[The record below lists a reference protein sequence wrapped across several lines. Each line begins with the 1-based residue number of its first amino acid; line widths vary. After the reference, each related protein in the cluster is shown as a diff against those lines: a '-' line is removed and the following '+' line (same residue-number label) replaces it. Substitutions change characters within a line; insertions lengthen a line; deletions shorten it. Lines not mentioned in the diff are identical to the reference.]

1 MKKLR
6 LGDLLVTA
14 GKITD
19 EQLSLALKMQ
29 KETGGKKLGAILV
42 SEGFLTERA
51 MLGALEEQLGIPYV
65 DLNTIRIQKEV
76 VKTLKEE
83 IARKHNVILVGM
95 RNNKYILA
103 TSDPLDIDALD
114 DVRIALGQEPILAL
128 AIKTA
133 IAQTINKQYDAQDE
147 VDKAVRE
154 FSEQNSEFET
164 DLFVEEEAVTN
175 SPMVRL
181 VNTVLSQ
188 AVKQGVSDIHIEPF
202 EDRVRIRFRVD
213 GQLIEAMTTTKATHA
228 AIATRIKIIGRMDI
242 AEKRKPQDGRLETSI
257 LGRNIDMRISC
268 LPTVHGEKIVIRLL
282 DRDNLM
288 VSRDV
293 LNFSPEN
300 EALFNKML
308 RAPEGMILM
317 TGPTGSGKTTTL
329 YTVLQEFNTIDTNI
343 VTVED
348 PVEYRIDGINQ
359 VQVSDK
365 AGLTFAASLR
375 SILRQDPDVV
385 MVGEIRDSETAEIA
399 CRAAITG
406 HMVLSTLHTNDTAS
420 TVNRLL
426 DMGID
431 TYLVSSAL
439 VGIIAQRLVRR
450 VCDNCREEYTISDDE
465 KELLGVDENIK
476 AYRGAGCNVCNHTG
490 YRGRTAIH
498 EVLLVDQ
505 SVRMLINKGATSDE
519 IKARGKEMGMTTLHD
534 TCLSLVKSGITS
546 PAEMVKIAYSID
558 A

>member
-6 LGDLLVTA
+6 LGDLLVAA
-14 GKITD
+14 GKINE
-19 EQLSLALKMQ
+19 EQLMMALKIQ
-29 KETGGKKLGAILV
+29 KEKGGKKLGAILV
-42 SEGFLTERA
+42 SEGFLTERV
-51 MLGALEEQLGIPYV
+51 MLSALEEQLGIPYV
-65 DLNTIRIQKEV
+65 DLSTVRMEKEI
-76 VKTLKEE
+76 VKSLKEE
-83 IARKHNVILVGM
+83 IARRHNVIVVGM
-95 RNNKYILA
+95 RNNKFIVA

-114 DVRIALGQEPILAL
+114 DIRIALGQEPILAL

-133 IAQTINKQYDAQDE
+133 IAQAINKEYDAQDE

-154 FSEQNSEFET
+154 FSEQNTNIEA
-164 DLFVEEEAVTN
+164 DLFIEEEAVTN

-181 VNTVLSQ
+181 VNTILSQ

-202 EDRVRIRFRVD
+202 EDRVRIRFRID
-213 GQLIEAMTTTKATHA
+213 GELIEAMTTSKATHA

-242 AEKRKPQDGRLETSI
+242 AEKRKPQDGRLETNI
-257 LGRNIDMRISC
+257 LGKNIDMRISV

-282 DRDNLM
+282 DRDGLL

-293 LNFSPEN
+293 LNFTPSN
-300 EALFNKML
+300 ELLFSKML

-329 YTVLQEFNTIDTNI
+329 YTVLREFNEINTNI

-365 AGLTFAASLR
+365 AGLTFASSLR

-399 CRAAITG
+399 CRAALTG
-406 HMVLSTLHTNDTAS
+406 HIVLSTLHTNDTAS
-420 TVNRLL
+420 TINRLL

-431 TYLVSSAL
+431 TYLVSSSL
-439 VGIIAQRLVRR
+439 VGIVAQRLVRR
-450 VCDNCREEYTISDDE
+450 VCDNCREEYIISDEE
-465 KELLGVDENIK
+465 KELLGIDENIK
-476 AYRGAGCNVCNHTG
+476 AYRGSGCNICNHTG

-505 SVRMLINKGATSDE
+505 SVRILINKGATSDE
-519 IKARGKEMGMTTLHD
+519 IKQRGIEMGMTTLHQ
-534 TCLSLVKSGITS
+534 TCLTLVKNGITS
-546 PAEMVKIAYSID
+546 PEEMIKIAYSID
-558 A
+558 M